1 LPMPFAALPRKNAS
15 TISPPQDTM
24 QLERKML

>member
-1 LPMPFAALPRKNAS
+1 LPMPFAALPRKNAP